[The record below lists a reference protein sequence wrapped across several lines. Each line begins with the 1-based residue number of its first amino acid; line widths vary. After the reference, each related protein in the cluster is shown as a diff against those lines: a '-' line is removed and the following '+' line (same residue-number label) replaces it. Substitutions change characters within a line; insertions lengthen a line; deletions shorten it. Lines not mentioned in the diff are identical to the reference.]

1 MIEGRAKLAPVYVP
15 WRPYISE
22 EQHKR
27 RRKPLPRFLS
37 PIRRHFRQILSF
49 VVVCATLTFIVSK
62 RLTPIYESTALL
74 DVDRQS
80 PESRPAAA
88 QRQSPD
94 GMNLFLA
101 TQIRLVQSDSVLR
114 PIALKFKLSDREQRK
129 TGSATRRPVARAE
142 APIHLKSLKVTRLP
156 NTYLLQISYSSA
168 NPRAAAE
175 IANAVAAGYIENSYD
190 ARIRLSAGFSSFAQ
204 KQLDALKEKVEKSR
218 LALTEFERDAKLPMS
233 DQQTNRLGARLARLN
248 AEYTKLQTSRV
259 VKQFQLQ
266 NQPSHHRKTVPK
278 RLEREYAR
286 AVNRQRVLGRQV
298 EDTKA
303 KLDKINARSLEHK
316 SLERQANAD
325 RKAYEELAQSV
336 SEAGRN
342 SRFPGETIRLVDIAR
357 PEITPV
363 SPRVGL
369 NVLLV
374 CLFASIVGIA
384 VASLSD
390 FFDQSVRDAEQA
402 HKRFDADVI
411 GMLPMARSNKSLF
424 SFAPV
429 RTSHLIHWHNSSD
442 NTTAEY
448 VEAIRFLRN
457 SIALGTTDRRPKSIL
472 IASTA
477 PREGRTSTAVHL
489 ALAHAEQRRKTLLI
503 DCDLRASS
511 IHRYFDVS
519 NSVGISNV
527 ITEGM
532 PWRDAVARV
541 DDTPELHLLLS
552 GPFAR
557 RAPDLVGGE
566 IASIIAE
573 SGKEYDLIVI
583 DSPPMFGLAEP
594 LQIATHVGGV
604 VIVTVAGKTDSRAVL
619 SLLNTFNRLRI
630 PVAGIVL
637 NKVPLKT
644 AATYDYCRYYGRDTH
659 ARQG

>member
-15 WRPYISE
+15 SHAYITE

-27 RRKPLPRFLS
+27 HRNSLPRFLS
-37 PIRRHFRQILSF
+37 AIRRHFWKILSF
-49 VVVCATLTFIVSK
+49 IVACAMLTFIVSK
-62 RLTPIYESTALL
+62 RLTPVYESTAII
-74 DVDRQS
+74 DVDRQN
-80 PESRPAAA
+80 PEGRMAPTA
-88 QRQSPD
+88 QQQASDRVNQ
-94 GMNLFLA
+94 FLA
-101 TQIRLVQSDSVLR
+101 TQIRLIQSDSVLR
-114 PIALKFKLSDREQRK
+114 PVAVKFKLLDREQAKPEPTTRK
-129 TGSATRRPVARAE
+129 PVARAE
-142 APIHLKSLKVTRLP
+142 APVHLKHLKVTRLP

-168 NPRAAAE
+168 DPRLAAE
-175 IANAVAAGYIENSYD
+175 LANAVAAGYIENSYD
-190 ARIRLSAGFSSFAQ
+190 ARIRVSAGFSSFAQ
-204 KQLDALKEKVEKSR
+204 KQLDGLKAKVEKSR
-218 LALTEFERDAKLPMS
+218 LALAEFERDPKVAIS
-233 DQQTNRLGARLARLN
+233 DQQTDNISARLARLN
-248 AEYTKLQTSRV
+248 AEYAKLQNSRV
-259 VKQFQLQ
+259 VKQFQSQ
-266 NQPSHHRKTVPK
+266 NQPDRKTFPK

-286 AVNRQRVLGRQV
+286 AVNRLRVLGRQV
-298 EDTKA
+298 EDTKT

-316 SLERQANAD
+316 SLQRQADTD
-325 RKAYEELAQSV
+325 RKAYEDLAQSV
-336 SEAGRN
+336 GEARMN
-342 SRFPGETIRLVDIAR
+342 SPFLGETIRLVDKAR

-369 NVLLV
+369 NVLLA
-374 CLFASIVGIA
+374 CLFASILAIA

-390 FFDQSVRDAEQA
+390 FFDHSVHDPEQA
-402 HKRFDADVI
+402 HGRFNADVI
-411 GMLPMARSNKSLF
+411 GMLPMARSCGRLF
-424 SFAPV
+424 SFGPV
-429 RTSHLIHWHNSSD
+429 RTGQLIHWHNSSD
-442 NTTAEY
+442 NSTAEY

-457 SIALGTTDRRPKSIL
+457 SIALGTIDRRPKSIL
-472 IASTA
+472 IASAT
-477 PREGRTSTAVHL
+477 PGEGRTSTAVHL
-489 ALAHAEQRRKTLLI
+489 AIAHAEQRRKTLLI
-503 DCDLRASS
+503 DCDLRRSS

-557 RAPDLVGGE
+557 RAPDLVSGE

-573 SGKEYDLIVI
+573 SGKEYDLIII

-637 NKVPLKT
+637 NKVPSKT
-644 AATYDYCRYYGRDTH
+644 AGAYDYCRYYGRDTH
-659 ARQG
+659 AR